1 MPSARRSP
9 TRPGAGPGRGTRSRT
24 TTHRTRSES
33 GSARSGSPVKPEQLM
48 DSAADESADAAVDE
62 GRQPQSVAE
71 TRRLEAVRRR
81 SSLTTRAI
89 ALAVV
94 MLVLII
100 SYASSLRIYLSQRHE
115 IASTKAEIAQRQNQI
130 TDLQSTLNRSNDPNY
145 VKTQAR
151 VRFGW
156 VVPGETGYRVI
167 GADGKVVGGPES
179 IGGTSTAVLTTPPEA
194 WWQKLWGSVKAADAD
209 PVAQPQ
215 PSKQPTITQST
226 RPKG

>member
-1 MPSARRSP
+1 MPTARRSP
-9 TRPGAGPGRGTRSRT
+9 TRPGAGPGRGTGSRT
-24 TTHRTRSES
+24 TTHRTRSGS
-33 GSARSGSPVKPEQLM
+33 GSARAGGSIRPEQL
-48 DSAADESADAAVDE
+48 VDPAEEELAEEELAE
-62 GRQPQSVAE
+62 GSQPQSVAE
-71 TRRLEAVRRR
+71 ARRLEAVRRR

-94 MLVLII
+94 LLVLTI

-115 IASTKAEIAQRQNQI
+115 IATTKAEIAQRQSQI
-130 TDLQSTLNRSNDPNY
+130 TDLQSTLNRWDDPNY

-167 GADGKVVGGPES
+167 GADGKVVGGTES
-179 IGGTSTAVLTTPPEA
+179 VGGTSTAVVTTPPKA
-194 WWQKLWGSVKAADAD
+194 WWQKLWGSVEAADAV
-209 PVAQPQ
+209 PSAQTQ

-226 RPKG
+226 KPKG

>member
-1 MPSARRSP
+1 MPTARRSP

-24 TTHRTRSES
+24 TTHRTRSGS
-33 GSARSGSPVKPEQLM
+33 GSARTGGPVTPEQSVDAPDDEL
-48 DSAADESADAAVDE
+48 ADGELAE

-71 TRRLEAVRRR
+71 SRRLEAVRRR

-94 MLVLII
+94 LLVLTI

-115 IASTKAEIAQRQNQI
+115 IATTKSEIAQRQSQI
-130 TDLQSTLNRSNDPNY
+130 TDLQTTLNRWDDPEY

-167 GADGKVVGGPES
+167 GADGTVVGGTES
-179 IGGTSTAVLTTPPEA
+179 VGGPSTAVVTTPPKA
-194 WWQKLWGSVKAADAD
+194 WWQKLWGSVEAADAV
-209 PVAQPQ
+209 PSAQTQ
-215 PSKQPTITQST
+215 PSKQPTITQNT
-226 RPKG
+226 KPKG

>member
-1 MPSARRSP
+1 MPTARRSP

-24 TTHRTRSES
+24 TTHRTRSGS
-33 GSARSGSPVKPEQLM
+33 GRARVGGATTPEQL
-48 DSAADESADAAVDE
+48 VDPAE
-62 GRQPQSVAE
+62 QEPTEVELSEEQPQSVAE
-71 TRRLEAVRRR
+71 ARRLEAVRRR

-94 MLVLII
+94 LLVLTI

-115 IASTKAEIAQRQNQI
+115 IATTKSEIAQRQSQI
-130 TDLQSTLNRSNDPNY
+130 TDLQSTLNQWDDPNY

-167 GADGKVVGGPES
+167 GADGTVVGGTES
-179 IGGTSTAVLTTPPEA
+179 VGGPSTAVVTTPPKA
-194 WWQKLWGSVKAADAD
+194 WWQKLWGSVEAADAV
-209 PVAQPQ
+209 PSAQTQ
-215 PSKQPTITQST
+215 PTKQPTITQST
-226 RPKG
+226 KPKG